1 MRVFALL
8 FLFVSGVSA
17 QELDVPNILS
27 NNRVADADEVMENF
41 NAITSG
47 VNNNMRVD
55 SFLDNIVVGN
65 GLENVVPDTSDFQY
79 FDNGQELTAVGFG
92 ALFHNDTGGYN
103 TAIGSESLHRN
114 KRGFL
119 NTAVGWASMRYNT
132 GGFVNTAVGT
142 AALND
147 NTDGYN
153 NTAVGG
159 SALASNTVGHSNTAV
174 GTYADTA
181 QPDLF
186 NSVAIGYEAVVDASN
201 KIQLGNSDLTS
212 VSTAGSLTTGAVTYP
227 NFAGTPGAVL
237 GYNEYGQLT
246 WLSLIDVE
254 YTAANLPDP
263 EPTPNC
269 GGDACPDPEPDP
281 TPNGCTG
288 DCVGQSYSELEAQIA
303 SLQKQIQ
310 SQQEQIAQ
318 LQGMVE
324 HQFAVR

>member
-1 MRVFALL
+1 
-8 FLFVSGVSA
+8 
-17 QELDVPNILS
+17 
-27 NNRVADADEVMENF
+27 
-41 NAITSG
+41 
-47 VNNNMRVD
+47 
-55 SFLDNIVVGN
+55 
-65 GLENVVPDTSDFQY
+65 
-79 FDNGQELTAVGFG
+79 
-92 ALFHNDTGGYN
+92 
-103 TAIGSESLHRN
+103 
-114 KRGFL
+114 
-119 NTAVGWASMRYNT
+119 
-132 GGFVNTAVGT
+132 
-142 AALND
+142 
-147 NTDGYN
+147 
-153 NTAVGG
+153 
-159 SALASNTVGHSNTAV
+159 VGHSNTAV
-174 GTYADTA
+174 GTDADTA

-186 NSVAIGYEAVVDASN
+186 NSVAIGYESVVDASN
-201 KIQLGNSDLTS
+201 KIQLGNSDVTS

-227 NFAGTPGAVL
+227 NFPGTPGAVL

-303 SLQKQIQ
+303 SLKEQLQ
-310 SQQEQIAQ
+310 SQQEQIVQ